1 MKKQFTIK
9 QIVIFILALL
19 AAACVTALAF
29 NQLVRSAAGQPE
41 QTQAIKKSP
50 EKTEKQA
57 ETPEIEKAPEI
68 QGPERPQELP
78 KTVETYQQPS
88 QSTPTTPV
96 QSEPQQG
103 GHVPFTNEPVTAGV
117 PESYI
122 NTVGQCPFYEMAGEK
137 GCVPP
142 PDIECNAD
150 WSICK
155 LKEGNQ

>member
-1 MKKQFTIK
+1 MKRQFTIK

-19 AAACVTALAF
+19 AVASVTALAF
-29 NQLVRSAAGQPE
+29 NQLVRSEAGQPQ

-50 EKTEKQA
+50 EKQA

-68 QGPERPQELP
+68 RGPERPQELP

-88 QSTPTTPV
+88 QSIPTTLV
-96 QSEPQQG
+96 QPEPQQG
-103 GHVPFTNEPVTAGV
+103 GHIPFTNEPVTAGV